1 MVFMFKCNC
10 VCILSQ
16 VCSVMV
22 FYLIDFIHLFLLS
35 ILYVCVYVHM
45 YVRNVL
51 KAVISII

>member
-1 MVFMFKCNC
+1 
-10 VCILSQ
+10 
-16 VCSVMV
+16 MV

-51 KAVISII
+51 KAIISII